1 MVQETPPIAI
11 VHETTPHAVPL
22 QSTLSHLDAL
32 TISTQEE
39 EKLVE
44 QLRNEEEPVE
54 EFVLSPDDPG
64 VVATALYDYQAAAA
78 DEISFDPED
87 VITHIEMVLKLY

>member
-1 MVQETPPIAI
+1 MLQEISPSETIKEPTPCVVLEPEIESNFDDI
-11 VHETTPHAVPL
+11 E
-22 QSTLSHLDAL
+22 SN
-32 TISTQEE
+32 TQEE

-44 QLRNEEEPVE
+44 QLRNQDEPTE

-64 VVATALYDYQAAAA
+64 VVAIALYDYQAAAA

-87 VITHIEMVLKLY
+87 IITHIEMVNFN